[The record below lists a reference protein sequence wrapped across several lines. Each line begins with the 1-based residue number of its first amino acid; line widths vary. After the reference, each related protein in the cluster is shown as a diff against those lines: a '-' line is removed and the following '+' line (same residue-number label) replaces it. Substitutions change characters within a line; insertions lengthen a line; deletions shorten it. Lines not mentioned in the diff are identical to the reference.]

1 MLVLAAVLL
10 LGGFAL
16 WQVLQEMGRT
26 TALSSSQE
34 GGLRCDD
41 FLYQED
47 AQMVY
52 EQNKDDP
59 HGLDGPPGKAS
70 SDEPGV
76 ACENLPPRPEGGTNT
91 TTTAG
96 TTTGGSTTGTT
107 TTGGTTTGA
116 TTTGRTTTG
125 GTTTGGTNTGGTP
138 TGNPTTGGTR
148 PGPLD
153 GGNRNLFNSG
163 GPENGPVPLMRDGGC
178 PVEFPIERA
187 DLCYR

>member
-1 MLVLAAVLL
+1 MPRMLRRMLVFAAVLL
-10 LGGFAL
+10 LSGFAL
-16 WQVLQEMGRT
+16 WQVLQDLGRT

-76 ACENLPPRPEGGTNT
+76 ACESLPPRPEGGTNT

-107 TTGGTTTGA
+107 TTGGT
-116 TTTGRTTTG
+116 
-125 GTTTGGTNTGGTP
+125 
-138 TGNPTTGGTR
+138 R

-153 GGNRNLFNSG
+153 GGDRNLFNSG
-163 GPENGPVPLMRDGGC
+163 GPENGRVPLMRGGGC